1 MGFVKEFTT
10 FLYQNGII
18 KFGDF
23 TLASGKKSSY
33 YVDLRLVPSY
43 PHKFREMV
51 KYLESEIAQNIGLE
65 KFDSIVSVPT
75 GGLVIASALAIE
87 TVKPLIYVRSKP
99 KDYGT
104 SKLVEGKIHDGMN
117 VIMIDDVATTGGSV
131 VNAIK
136 SLKEMN
142 ISIKD
147 AYVIVN
153 RMEGA
158 KEALAELGV
167 KMHSLLDILQ
177 ITKILYEQNIIDKD
191 ILEKVEKQINKWVLA
206 AQTNAF
212 QSSFRYNSDSSLQP
226 LNFDSAYFKTNW
238 K

>member
-1 MGFVKEFTT
+1 MEFVKEFAT
-10 FLYQNGII
+10 FLHQNGII

-23 TLASGKKSSY
+23 TLASGKHSSY

-43 PHKFREMV
+43 PIEFRKMV
-51 KYLESEIAQNIGLE
+51 KFLENEIGEDIGLDN
-65 KFDSIVSVPT
+65 FDAIVSVPT

-104 SKLVEGKIHDGMN
+104 SKSVEGKIHDDMK
-117 VIMIDDVATTGGSV
+117 VVMIDDVATTGGSV

-136 SLKEMN
+136 SLKEVN
-142 ISIKD
+142 ISVKD

-158 KEALAELGV
+158 DEALLELGV
-167 KMHSLLDILQ
+167 KMHSIINILQ
-177 ITKILYEQNIIDKD
+177 ITEDLFEQNLIDES
-191 ILEKVEKQINKWVLA
+191 ILERVKNQIN
-206 AQTNAF
+206 T
-212 QSSFRYNSDSSLQP
+212 
-226 LNFDSAYFKTNW
+226 
-238 K
+238 

>member
-1 MGFVKEFTT
+1 MEFVKEFAT
-10 FLYQNGII
+10 FLHQNSII

-43 PHKFREMV
+43 PIEFRKMV
-51 KYLESEIAQNIGLE
+51 KYLENEVGQDIGLDN
-65 KFDSIVSVPT
+65 FDSIVSVPT

-104 SKLVEGKIHDGMN
+104 SKSVEGKIHDDMK
-117 VIMIDDVATTGGSV
+117 VVMIDDVATTGGSV

-136 SLKEMN
+136 SLKEVN
-142 ISIKD
+142 ITVKD

-158 KEALAELGV
+158 DEALLELGV
-167 KMHSLLDILQ
+167 KMHSILNILQ
-177 ITKILYEQNIIDKD
+177 ITEALFEQNLIDASV
-191 ILEKVEKQINKWVLA
+191 LEKVKKQISK
-206 AQTNAF
+206 
-212 QSSFRYNSDSSLQP
+212 
-226 LNFDSAYFKTNW
+226 
-238 K
+238 

>member
-1 MGFVKEFTT
+1 MEFVKEFAT
-10 FLYQNGII
+10 FLHQKGII

-23 TLASGKKSSY
+23 TLASGKNSSY

-43 PHKFREMV
+43 PIEFRKMV
-51 KYLESEIAQNIGLE
+51 KYLESQIVKDIGLDN
-65 KFDSIVSVPT
+65 FDSIVSVPT

-104 SKLVEGKIHDGMN
+104 SKSVEGKIHENMK
-117 VIMIDDVATTGGSV
+117 VLMIDDVATTGGSV

-136 SLKEMN
+136 SLKEVN
-142 ISIKD
+142 IPVKD

-158 KEALAELGV
+158 DEVLLKLGV
-167 KMHSLLDILQ
+167 KMHSILNILQ
-177 ITKILYEQNIIDKD
+177 ITEALFEQNLIDEN
-191 ILEKVEKQINKWVLA
+191 ILEKVKKQINK
-206 AQTNAF
+206 
-212 QSSFRYNSDSSLQP
+212 
-226 LNFDSAYFKTNW
+226 
-238 K
+238 

>member
-1 MGFVKEFTT
+1 MEFVKDFTI
-10 FLYQNGII
+10 FLHQKGII

-51 KYLESEIAQNIGLE
+51 KYLENEIVQDIGLE

-104 SKLVEGKIHDGMN
+104 SKSVEGKIHDGMN
-117 VIMIDDVATTGGSV
+117 VVMIDDVATTGGSV

-136 SLKEMN
+136 SLKEVN

-167 KMHSLLDILQ
+167 KMHSVLDILQ
-177 ITKILYEQNIIDKD
+177 ISEILYKQNIIDED
-191 ILEKVEKQINKWVLA
+191 ILEKVKKQINK
-206 AQTNAF
+206 
-212 QSSFRYNSDSSLQP
+212 
-226 LNFDSAYFKTNW
+226 
-238 K
+238 

>member
-1 MGFVKEFTT
+1 MEFVKEFAR
-10 FLYQNGII
+10 FLHENEII

-43 PHKFREMV
+43 PQEFRKMI
-51 KYLESEIAQNIGLE
+51 KYLEKEIEESIGLDN
-65 KFDSIVSVPT
+65 FDSIVSVPT

-104 SKLVEGKIHDGMN
+104 LKMIEGKIHQGMT
-117 VIMIDDVATTGGSV
+117 VLMIDDVATTGGSV

-136 SLKEMN
+136 SLKDAD
-142 ISIKD
+142 ISVKD
-147 AYVIVN
+147 AYVMVN

-158 KEALAELGV
+158 NKALEDLGV
-167 KMHSLLDILQ
+167 KLHSILDIL
-177 ITKILYEQNIIDKD
+177 KISNALHEQGIIDKD
-191 ILEKVEKQINKWVLA
+191 TLTKVKNQVEE
-206 AQTNAF
+206 
-212 QSSFRYNSDSSLQP
+212 
-226 LNFDSAYFKTNW
+226 
-238 K
+238 

>member
-1 MGFVKEFTT
+1 
-10 FLYQNGII
+10 LYGICKRVCNLFASKRHHKII

-23 TLASGKKSSY
+23 TLASGKHSSY

-43 PHKFREMV
+43 PIEFRKMV
-51 KYLESEIAQNIGLE
+51 KYLENQIGEDIGLDN
-65 KFDSIVSVPT
+65 FDSIVSVPT

-104 SKLVEGKIHDGMN
+104 SKSVEGKIHDGMK
-117 VIMIDDVATTGGSV
+117 VVMIDDVATTGGSV

-136 SLKEMN
+136 SLKEVN
-142 ISIKD
+142 IPVKD

-158 KEALAELGV
+158 DEALLELGV
-167 KMHSLLDILQ
+167 KMHSILNILQ
-177 ITKILYEQNIIDKD
+177 ISETLFEQNLIDGD
-191 ILEKVEKQINKWVLA
+191 VLEKVKKQINK
-206 AQTNAF
+206 
-212 QSSFRYNSDSSLQP
+212 
-226 LNFDSAYFKTNW
+226 
-238 K
+238 

>member
-1 MGFVKEFTT
+1 MDFVKEFTT
-10 FLYQNGII
+10 FLFKNDII

-43 PHKFREMV
+43 PHEFRKMV
-51 KYLESEIAQNIGLE
+51 KYLENEIIQDIGLD

-87 TVKPLIYVRSKP
+87 AVKPLIYVRSKP

-104 SKLVEGKIHDGMN
+104 SKSVEGKINDGMK
-117 VIMIDDVATTGGSV
+117 VVMIDDVATTGGSV

-136 SLKEMN
+136 SLKEVN
-142 ISIKD
+142 VIIKD

-158 KEALAELGV
+158 NEALSELGV
-167 KMHSLLDILQ
+167 QMHSILDILQ
-177 ITKILYEQNIIDKD
+177 ITKILYEQNLIQQD
-191 ILEKVEKQINKWVLA
+191 ILEKVKKQINK
-206 AQTNAF
+206 
-212 QSSFRYNSDSSLQP
+212 
-226 LNFDSAYFKTNW
+226 
-238 K
+238 

>member
-1 MGFVKEFTT
+1 MEFVKEFAT
-10 FLYQNGII
+10 FLHQKGII

-43 PHKFREMV
+43 PHQFRTMI
-51 KYLESEIAQNIGLE
+51 KYLQNNIAESVGLDS
-65 KFDSIVSVPT
+65 FDSLVSVPT

-104 SKLVEGKIHDGMN
+104 SKSVEGQIQEGMK
-117 VIMIDDVATTGGSV
+117 VVMIDDVATTGGSV

-136 SLKEMN
+136 SLKEAN
-142 ISIKD
+142 ITIED

-158 KEALAELGV
+158 DEALKELGV
-167 KMHSLLDILQ
+167 KLHSITNIIQ
-177 ITKILYEQNIIDKD
+177 ITQALHEQKLVDDNT
-191 ILEKVEKQINKWVLA
+191 LEKVRKQINK
-206 AQTNAF
+206 
-212 QSSFRYNSDSSLQP
+212 
-226 LNFDSAYFKTNW
+226 
-238 K
+238 

>member
-1 MGFVKEFTT
+1 MEFVKEFAT
-10 FLYQNGII
+10 FLHQNSII

-43 PHKFREMV
+43 PIEFRKMV
-51 KYLESEIAQNIGLE
+51 KYLENEIGQDIGLDN
-65 KFDSIVSVPT
+65 FDSIVSVPT

-104 SKLVEGKIHDGMN
+104 SKSVEGKIHDDMK
-117 VIMIDDVATTGGSV
+117 VVMIDDVATTGGSV

-136 SLKEMN
+136 SLKEVN
-142 ISIKD
+142 ITVKD

-158 KEALAELGV
+158 DEAMLELGV
-167 KMHSLLDILQ
+167 KMHSILNILQ
-177 ITKILYEQNIIDKD
+177 ITEALFEQNLIDASV
-191 ILEKVEKQINKWVLA
+191 LEKVKNQINK
-206 AQTNAF
+206 
-212 QSSFRYNSDSSLQP
+212 
-226 LNFDSAYFKTNW
+226 
-238 K
+238 

>member
-1 MGFVKEFTT
+1 MEFVKEFAT
-10 FLYQNGII
+10 FLMQKGII

-43 PHKFREMV
+43 PHQFRTMI
-51 KYLESEIAQNIGLE
+51 KYLQNNITESVGLNS
-65 KFDSIVSVPT
+65 FDSLVSVPT

-104 SKLVEGKIHDGMN
+104 SKSVEGQIHEGMK
-117 VIMIDDVATTGGSV
+117 VVMIDDVATTGGSV

-136 SLKEMN
+136 SLKEAN
-142 ISIKD
+142 ITIED

-158 KEALAELGV
+158 DEALKELGV
-167 KMHSLLDILQ
+167 KLHSITNIIQ
-177 ITKILYEQNIIDKD
+177 ITQALHEQKFVDDNT
-191 ILEKVEKQINKWVLA
+191 LEKVRNQISK
-206 AQTNAF
+206 
-212 QSSFRYNSDSSLQP
+212 
-226 LNFDSAYFKTNW
+226 
-238 K
+238 

>member
-1 MGFVKEFTT
+1 MEFVKEFAT

-43 PHKFREMV
+43 PHEFRKMV
-51 KYLESEIAQNIGLE
+51 KYLEKDIAQNIGLDE
-65 KFDSIVSVPT
+65 FDSIVSVPT
-75 GGLVIASALAIE
+75 GGLVIASALAME

-104 SKLVEGKIHDGMN
+104 SKSVEGKIHDGMK
-117 VIMIDDVATTGGSV
+117 VLMIDDVATTGGSV

-136 SLKEMN
+136 SLKEAN

-147 AYVIVN
+147 AYVIVD

-158 KEALAELGV
+158 ADAFSELGV
-167 KMHSLLDILQ
+167 KIHSILNILE
-177 ITKILYEQNIIDKD
+177 ITESLYEQNLIDQT
-191 ILEKVEKQINKWVLA
+191 ILEKVKKQINK
-206 AQTNAF
+206 
-212 QSSFRYNSDSSLQP
+212 
-226 LNFDSAYFKTNW
+226 
-238 K
+238 